1 MDKELLH
8 TYFRGEATPE
18 EEKQIMDWAE
28 SSPENYQEYLK
39 ERKIWNAILM
49 YSVNPTIKATATH
62 KRLFLS
68 LYKYAAIAVIA
79 FGVGFYTLHN
89 RNVPGDFLSHL
100 SPMDISEPV
109 LLQNNQKYI
118 ALGAESFSLNEQKG
132 IVKNNH
138 TDRLLSYHQEDASRG
153 FSFGKKRADNRLLVP
168 QGQTYKLA
176 LADGTNVM
184 LNAESELTFPSEFDT
199 DRREVFL
206 KGEAFFQV
214 THNEKAPF
222 IVHTDQLDVQVLGTT
237 FNVSGYNNENMLK
250 VTLVEGSIRI
260 HQQGDSVKIRPNEQY
275 NYNKNTR
282 EKRVQTVDTELFT
295 SWVND
300 EYIFKDTTLDEI
312 FNRINH
318 WYMFDVT
325 YESPSLKE
333 KRFFLTIGRD
343 ASLDQIIQII
353 NSTEEVCIEKK
364 IIILLLKTFQTN
376 ELIIAHKT
384 RNRIRLQI
392 PHGSVN
398 NQLLKFNT

>member
-79 FGVGFYTLHN
+79 FGVGVYTLHN

-138 TDRLLSYHQEDASRG
+138 TDKLLSYHQEDASRG

-364 IIILLLKTFQTN
+364 DNHIVVKN
-376 ELIIAHKT
+376 
-384 RNRIRLQI
+384 I
-392 PHGSVN
+392 PD
-398 NQLLKFNT
+398 K

>member
-1 MDKELLH
+1 M
-8 TYFRGEATPE
+8 
-18 EEKQIMDWAE
+18 
-28 SSPENYQEYLK
+28 
-39 ERKIWNAILM
+39 
-49 YSVNPTIKATATH
+49 
-62 KRLFLS
+62 
-68 LYKYAAIAVIA
+68 
-79 FGVGFYTLHN
+79 
-89 RNVPGDFLSHL
+89 
-100 SPMDISEPV
+100 
-109 LLQNNQKYI
+109 
-118 ALGAESFSLNEQKG
+118 
-132 IVKNNH
+132 
-138 TDRLLSYHQEDASRG
+138 
-153 FSFGKKRADNRLLVP
+153 
-168 QGQTYKLA
+168 
-176 LADGTNVM
+176 
-184 LNAESELTFPSEFDT
+184 
-199 DRREVFL
+199 
-206 KGEAFFQV
+206 

-364 IIILLLKTFQTN
+364 DNHIVVKN
-376 ELIIAHKT
+376 
-384 RNRIRLQI
+384 I
-392 PHGSVN
+392 PD
-398 NQLLKFNT
+398 K

>member
-153 FSFGKKRADNRLLVP
+153 FSFGKKRTDNRLLVP

-364 IIILLLKTFQTN
+364 DNHIVVKN
-376 ELIIAHKT
+376 
-384 RNRIRLQI
+384 I
-392 PHGSVN
+392 PD
-398 NQLLKFNT
+398 K

>member
-138 TDRLLSYHQEDASRG
+138 TDKLLSYHQEDASRG

-333 KRFFLTIGRD
+333 KKFFLTIGRD

-364 IIILLLKTFQTN
+364 DNHIVVKN
-376 ELIIAHKT
+376 
-384 RNRIRLQI
+384 I
-392 PHGSVN
+392 PD
-398 NQLLKFNT
+398 K

>member
-1 MDKELLH
+1 MGVSH
-8 TYFRGEATPE
+8 RYPY
-18 EEKQIMDWAE
+18 IV
-28 SSPENYQEYLK
+28 
-39 ERKIWNAILM
+39 LM
-49 YSVNPTIKATATH
+49 PQFV
-62 KRLFLS
+62 
-68 LYKYAAIAVIA
+68 
-79 FGVGFYTLHN
+79 
-89 RNVPGDFLSHL
+89 L
-100 SPMDISEPV
+100 SPI
-109 LLQNNQKYI
+109 
-118 ALGAESFSLNEQKG
+118 KG

-364 IIILLLKTFQTN
+364 DNHIVVKN
-376 ELIIAHKT
+376 
-384 RNRIRLQI
+384 I
-392 PHGSVN
+392 PD
-398 NQLLKFNT
+398 K

>member
-343 ASLDQIIQII
+343 AALDQIIQII

-364 IIILLLKTFQTN
+364 DNHIVVKN
-376 ELIIAHKT
+376 
-384 RNRIRLQI
+384 I
-392 PHGSVN
+392 PD
-398 NQLLKFNT
+398 K

>member
-18 EEKQIMDWAE
+18 EEKQIMDLAE

-364 IIILLLKTFQTN
+364 DNHIVVKN
-376 ELIIAHKT
+376 
-384 RNRIRLQI
+384 I
-392 PHGSVN
+392 PD
-398 NQLLKFNT
+398 K

>member
-138 TDRLLSYHQEDASRG
+138 TDKLLSYHQEDASRG

-237 FNVSGYNNENMLK
+237 FNVSGYNNENMLN

-364 IIILLLKTFQTN
+364 DNHIVVKN
-376 ELIIAHKT
+376 
-384 RNRIRLQI
+384 I
-392 PHGSVN
+392 PD
-398 NQLLKFNT
+398 K

>member
-49 YSVNPTIKATATH
+49 YSVDPTIKATATH

-118 ALGAESFSLNEQKG
+118 ALGAESFSLNEQTG

-138 TDRLLSYHQEDASRG
+138 TDKLLSYHQEDASRG

-214 THNEKAPF
+214 PHNEKAPF

-343 ASLDQIIQII
+343 AALDQIIQII

-364 IIILLLKTFQTN
+364 DNHIVVKN
-376 ELIIAHKT
+376 
-384 RNRIRLQI
+384 I
-392 PHGSVN
+392 PD
-398 NQLLKFNT
+398 K